1 MVKARKNILCLNQ
14 EEAMNFFMKSNMFL
28 TYSYKMPTIMDEN
41 VLDREFKIVMI
52 FASEMISQLKVKH
65 PNSSIDD
72 WKGYLVQRLSS
83 MLQSYHTFSRVLLE
97 DNDYIT
103 DNTIL
108 RMMAD
113 NLSITKFIYVDHD
126 GDMRLLRHYMFLL
139 DGSLTFLKLTD
150 SMEDVDNLIKEAR
163 ERTKKDVKYINEQIA
178 KLPLYKENRD
188 ALDKFFK
195 IDKRECNWKFR
206 ELSSKDGFRFHELY
220 KKLEIAP
227 KIVAYLEY
235 LSQFAHGL
243 GLYSLGTVASM
254 QNIPFLLGMRNMLL
268 GMLINTV
275 YKLFSEYDLKE
286 DDLLE
291 ALRTKLS
298 RSEMEFLLELS
309 NGNYGIV
316 ERQIV

>member
-1 MVKARKNILCLNQ
+1 
-14 EEAMNFFMKSNMFL
+14 MNNRQTDTEF
-28 TYSYKMPTIMDEN
+28 N
-41 VLDREFKIVMI
+41 VMMIV
-52 FASEMISQLKVKH
+52 ANEMISQLKVKY
-65 PNSSIDD
+65 PTCSIDN
-72 WKGYLVQRLSS
+72 WKGYLVQRVSL
-83 MLQSYHTFSRVLLE
+83 MLQNYLTFSQVLLQ
-97 DNDYIT
+97 DKDYIT
-103 DNTIL
+103 ANSIL

-113 NLSITKFIYVDHD
+113 NLAVTKFIYVDHD

-139 DGSLTFLKLTD
+139 DGSLTFIKLTD
-150 SMEDVDNLIKEAR
+150 SMEDVGDLIKEAR
-163 ERTKKDVKYINEQIA
+163 ERTKEEVKYINEQIA

-220 KKLEIAP
+220 KKLEIP
-227 KIVAYLEY
+227 PNIVAYLEY

-268 GMLINTV
+268 GILINTV

-291 ALRTKLS
+291 SLRTKLS

-309 NGNYGIV
+309 KGKYGIV
-316 ERQIV
+316 ERQNV